1 MHRNHTSIIKL
12 LAAIAALSIL
22 SGCAMAPGMNASFPD
37 NRSNIRLPVK
47 DGEGGQPENVS
58 IRPITAELIMEQER
72 DFYPQKGVPD
82 PQTENYKY
90 TLGPGDILSI
100 IVWDHPELTIP
111 AGAERSAEQSGTVVN
126 ENGTIY
132 YPYAGIVRVAGLN
145 VREVRDLLTKA
156 LSRVI
161 ENVQLEVRM
170 AEFRSKRIYVVG
182 EVRNPGIKRVTDIAP
197 TVLEMVNQAGGFTD
211 EADYRNITLTRKEKT
226 YRIDLLALYENGNVE
241 QNVLLESG
249 DVINVP
255 DRQLNKIF
263 VLGEVNNPGSLLM
276 NKSRKT
282 LAEAIS
288 DAGDVNNDR
297 ADPSQIFIMRGNNG
311 TPEVYHLDARTPDA
325 MLLADRF
332 PLQPRDVIYVDVAE
346 IVRWNRVISNVLPTL
361 NSLSTASG
369 TSFPLFKGGR

>member
-22 SGCAMAPGMNASFPD
+22 SGCAMAPGMNANFPD

-58 IRPITAELIMEQER
+58 IRPITAELIMQQER

-82 PQTENYKY
+82 PQSENYNY

-197 TVLEMVNQAGGFTD
+197 TVLEMVNQADGFTD

-241 QNVLLESG
+241 QNVLLEPG

-288 DAGDVNNDR
+288 DAGDVNNNT

>member
-197 TVLEMVNQAGGFTD
+197 TVLEMVNQADGFTD

>member
-58 IRPITAELIMEQER
+58 IRPITAELIMQQER

-82 PQTENYKY
+82 PQSENYNY

-197 TVLEMVNQAGGFTD
+197 TVLEMVNQADGFTD

-241 QNVLLESG
+241 QNVLLEPG

-288 DAGDVNNDR
+288 DAGDVNNNT

>member
-1 MHRNHTSIIKL
+1 MHRNHTSKIEL

-82 PQTENYKY
+82 PQSENYNY

-197 TVLEMVNQAGGFTD
+197 TVLEMVNQADGFTD

-241 QNVLLESG
+241 QNVLLEPG

-288 DAGDVNNDR
+288 DAGDVNNNT

>member
-1 MHRNHTSIIKL
+1 MHRNHISKIKL

-47 DGEGGQPENVS
+47 DSDTGQPENVS
-58 IRPITAELIMEQER
+58 IRPITAELIMQQER

-82 PQTENYKY
+82 PQSENYNY

-197 TVLEMVNQAGGFTD
+197 TVLEMVNQADGFTD

-241 QNVLLESG
+241 QNVLLEPG

>member
-1 MHRNHTSIIKL
+1 MHRNHTSKIEL

>member
-90 TLGPGDILSI
+90 TRGPGDILSI

>member
-1 MHRNHTSIIKL
+1 
-12 LAAIAALSIL
+12 
-22 SGCAMAPGMNASFPD
+22 MAPGMNANFPD

-82 PQTENYKY
+82 PQSENYNY

-197 TVLEMVNQAGGFTD
+197 TVLEMVNQADGFTD

-241 QNVLLESG
+241 QNVLLEPG

-288 DAGDVNNDR
+288 DAGDVNNNT

>member
-82 PQTENYKY
+82 PQSENYNY

-197 TVLEMVNQAGGFTD
+197 TVLEMVNQADGFTD

-241 QNVLLESG
+241 QNVLLEPG

-288 DAGDVNNDR
+288 DAGDVNNNT

>member
-1 MHRNHTSIIKL
+1 MHRNHTSKIEL

-288 DAGDVNNDR
+288 DAGDVNNNT

>member
-1 MHRNHTSIIKL
+1 MHRNHTSKIEL

-145 VREVRDLLTKA
+145 VREVRNLLTKA

>member
-288 DAGDVNNDR
+288 DAGDVNNNT

-311 TPEVYHLDARTPDA
+311 SPELYHLDARTPDA